1 MPYADQL
8 DLVGKNSRQRKVRTI
23 RMDTRE
29 PDAVTSNLLTGMG
42 YTVDRHAMVLGDYGW
57 DLREES
63 WLRAAGYA
71 GLNLERKTLADLRD
85 VGRLTKQLA
94 RARAVIAQEPQGHQT
109 FFIVLIEHSF
119 DTDRKR
125 RWPEESIL
133 NAELSIQ
140 LGGVRVT
147 RCGGNDV
154 AGRLHSLY
162 GWSQKRTHQLAGG
175 D

>member
-1 MPYADQL
+1 MAYADSL
-8 DLVGKNSRQRKVRTI
+8 DLVGKNSRQRKVREM
-23 RMDTRE
+23 RADTRE
-29 PDAVTSNLLTGMG
+29 QDAVTFNLLTGMG
-42 YTVDRHAMVLGDYGW
+42 YTLDHHAMLIGDYGW

-63 WLRAAGYA
+63 WLRAMGYVVFT
-71 GLNLERKTLADLRD
+71 LERKTLADLRD
-85 VGRLTKQLA
+85 VERLKKQLH
-94 RARAVIAQEPQGHQT
+94 RARLAMAQEPDGART
-109 FFIVLIEHSF
+109 FFVVMIEHAF

-162 GWSQKRTHQLAGG
+162 LWSQKRTHQLAGG